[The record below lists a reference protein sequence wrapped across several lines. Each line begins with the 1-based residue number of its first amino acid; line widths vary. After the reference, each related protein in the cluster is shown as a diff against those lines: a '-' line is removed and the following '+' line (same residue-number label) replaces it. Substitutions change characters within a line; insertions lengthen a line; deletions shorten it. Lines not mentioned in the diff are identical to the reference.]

1 MTNILVGLDHFRE
14 LKMLSMIGN
23 IDGCGDLDCDERNYE
38 KWVPIINI
46 KYNNIYHKFWIHK

>member
-23 IDGCGDLDCDERNYE
+23 IDGCGDLDCDDRNYE
-38 KWVPIINI
+38 K
-46 KYNNIYHKFWIHK
+46 